1 MTAPDMLHCLRVQ
14 SQKGTFNASKRCRPA
29 NVDRGR
35 KIKPA
40 TDMLRT
46 YMSGNEVYV
55 LGGGKRAER
64 SLAVALE
71 ALD

>member
-1 MTAPDMLHCLRVQ
+1 M
-14 SQKGTFNASKRCRPA
+14 
-29 NVDRGR
+29 DRGR

-40 TDMLRT
+40 TDMPGT
-46 YMSGNEVYV
+46 HMSGNEVYV

-71 ALD
+71 GLD